1 MASAKDKPTQ
11 TPSRVDTLPEHFA
24 EMMRRNRLA
33 VGDVIGER
41 YQIVQML
48 GGGAMGQVF
57 VAENLA
63 ISIRVAIKLL
73 KPELLANA
81 DFRRRFQHE
90 AQAVAAV
97 QHACVARFHDLIVGD
112 PTFLVMEY
120 VPGFTLADVL
130 KAEHKLTVWRAT
142 AIGTRLA
149 WGLQAVHT
157 AGIIHR
163 DLKPANIVLT
173 TDAEHGEL
181 PKLIDFGLA
190 KLAAATE
197 KEQLTRTGQIVG
209 TPPYMAPEQISGR
222 EVDARADQYALGCL
236 LYEMIAGRPPFGS
249 GVGGSGDDVEVLYR
263 QVHEPAEPLA
273 SHSSEVPPAL
283 DAAVRRALEKEP
295 GKRFANMSE
304 FARALAATNTRA
316 PAVLKGGTIETQPLP
331 RRMKDPRVRWLALI
345 AGVLCV
351 ATALALVQLRAVR
364 RTKVSAQ
371 SLLMVAS
378 EPAGATVEVDGKPLP
393 EITPTAVRDLAAGPH
408 EVRISLPGRT
418 AIARQITLGA
428 GQRQLMELALPPA
441 SHRLEVRTVPDGAVI
456 YLDGQLVSTVTPATI
471 DITDDD
477 FHELRVERSGYETVS
492 KALTP
497 DDKQPLLVLPLSP
510 EQKPRGTLM
519 VDSNGVGE
527 VWIDGAPTGFTTPT
541 IGIRVTVGDHVVE
554 LRDGHGNRVAQTRV
568 RMHQGDT
575 HHLTLSV
582 TEK

>member
-1 MASAKDKPTQ
+1 LASTRDKASE

-24 EMMRRNRLA
+24 DMMRRNRLA

-41 YQIVQML
+41 YQIVQLL
-48 GGGAMGQVF
+48 GLGAMGQVF

-63 ISIRVAIKLL
+63 IGIRVAVKLL

-130 KAEHKLTVWRAT
+130 KAERKLTVGRAT
-142 AIGTRLA
+142 AIATRLA
-149 WGLQAVHT
+149 WGLQAVHA

-163 DLKPANIVLT
+163 DLKPANIVIAS
-173 TDAEHGEL
+173 DAEHGEL

-209 TPPYMAPEQISGR
+209 TPPYMAPEQIAGR

-249 GVGGSGDDVEVLYR
+249 GVGGSGEDVEVLYR
-263 QVHEPAEPLA
+263 QVHEPAEPLTA
-273 SHSSEVPPAL
+273 HSAEVPPAL
-283 DAAVRRALEKEP
+283 DAAVRRALEKDAA
-295 GKRFANMSE
+295 KRFANMSE

-316 PAVLKGGTIETQPLP
+316 PAVLKGGTIETQLLP
-331 RRMKDPRVRWLALI
+331 RQMRDPRVRWLAAI

-351 ATALALVQLRAVR
+351 ATAIALVQLRTLR
-364 RTKVSAQ
+364 RPKAAAQ

-378 EPAGATVEVDGKPLP
+378 EPAGATVEVDGKPLA
-393 EITPTAVRDLAAGPH
+393 EITPTAVRDLPVGRH
-408 EVRISLPGRT
+408 DVRVSLPGRT
-418 AIARQITLGA
+418 PVARHVTVGA
-428 GQRQLMELALPPA
+428 GQRSLMQIALPPA
-441 SHRLEVRTVPDGAVI
+441 SHRLEVRTVPDGATLF
-456 YLDGQLVSTVTPATI
+456 LDSQLASAVTPATI
-471 DITDDD
+471 DVTDDD
-477 FHELRVERSGYETVS
+477 FHELRVERSGYESIT
-492 KALTP
+492 KALSP
-497 DDKQPLLVLPLSP
+497 EDKQPLLVLPLSP

-541 IGIRVTVGDHVVE
+541 IGIRVAVGDHMVE